1 MNKIVIFWGKPRT
14 IENVIKNRKISWL
27 ELFYDLIF
35 AVVFSRLTESLLEHQ
50 TLTGFIN
57 AILTFF
63 WLIWGWGELSGYFD
77 NHGNDSIINILIINI
92 DMILIGVSLYLV
104 IIDGNLESKI
114 LFSFSLI
121 LMLLMIRVLFL
132 ISIHFKLSKLEVK
145 LSWILLIEMIINL
158 AAAFLPAMGMI
169 LLDILVLIIIAG
181 QGRIILK
188 R

>member
-1 MNKIVIFWGKPRT
+1 MNKIVNFGGKPRT

-92 DMILIGVSLYLV
+92 DMILELFMGAVW
-104 IIDGNLESKI
+104 IDLGIFDKTHGPAARVWGITCYSCNHCLRP
-114 LFSFSLI
+114 LF
-121 LMLLMIRVLFL
+121 
-132 ISIHFKLSKLEVK
+132 
-145 LSWILLIEMIINL
+145 
-158 AAAFLPAMGMI
+158 
-169 LLDILVLIIIAG
+169 
-181 QGRIILK
+181 
-188 R
+188 

>member
-1 MNKIVIFWGKPRT
+1 MNKIVNFLGKPRT

-92 DMILIGVSLYLV
+92 DMILIGLASIFIPEAVNSNFHHITWLY
-104 IIDGNLESKI
+104 
-114 LFSFSLI
+114 
-121 LMLLMIRVLFL
+121 
-132 ISIHFKLSKLEVK
+132 
-145 LSWILLIEMIINL
+145 
-158 AAAFLPAMGMI
+158 
-169 LLDILVLIIIAG
+169 
-181 QGRIILK
+181 IILELFMGAVWIGLRIFDK
-188 R
+188 THGPAARVWGITCYSCNHCLRPLF

>member
-1 MNKIVIFWGKPRT
+1 MNKIVNFLGKPRT

-63 WLIWGWGELSGYFD
+63 WLIWGWGEFSDYFD

-92 DMILIGVSLYLV
+92 DMILIGLASIFIPEAVNGNFHYITWLY
-104 IIDGNLESKI
+104 
-114 LFSFSLI
+114 
-121 LMLLMIRVLFL
+121 
-132 ISIHFKLSKLEVK
+132 
-145 LSWILLIEMIINL
+145 
-158 AAAFLPAMGMI
+158 
-169 LLDILVLIIIAG
+169 
-181 QGRIILK
+181 IILELFMGAV
-188 R
+188 

>member
-1 MNKIVIFWGKPRT
+1 MNKIVNFLGKPRT

-92 DMILIGVSLYLV
+92 DMILELFMGAVWIGLGIFDKTHGPAARGWGITCYSCNHCLRP
-104 IIDGNLESKI
+104 
-114 LFSFSLI
+114 LF
-121 LMLLMIRVLFL
+121 
-132 ISIHFKLSKLEVK
+132 
-145 LSWILLIEMIINL
+145 
-158 AAAFLPAMGMI
+158 
-169 LLDILVLIIIAG
+169 
-181 QGRIILK
+181 
-188 R
+188 

>member
-1 MNKIVIFWGKPRT
+1 MNKIVNFLGKPRT

-63 WLIWGWGELSGYFD
+63 WLIWGWGEFSSYFD

-92 DMILIGVSLYLV
+92 DMILELFMGAVW
-104 IIDGNLESKI
+104 IDLGIFDKTHGPAARVWGITCYSCNHCLRP
-114 LFSFSLI
+114 LF
-121 LMLLMIRVLFL
+121 
-132 ISIHFKLSKLEVK
+132 
-145 LSWILLIEMIINL
+145 
-158 AAAFLPAMGMI
+158 
-169 LLDILVLIIIAG
+169 
-181 QGRIILK
+181 
-188 R
+188 

>member
-1 MNKIVIFWGKPRT
+1 MNKIVNFLGKPRT

-63 WLIWGWGELSGYFD
+63 WLIWGWGEFSDYFD

-92 DMILIGVSLYLV
+92 DMILIGLASIFIPEAVN
-104 IIDGNLESKI
+104 GNFHYI
-114 LFSFSLI
+114 T
-121 LMLLMIRVLFL
+121 
-132 ISIHFKLSKLEVK
+132 
-145 LSWILLIEMIINL
+145 
-158 AAAFLPAMGMI
+158 
-169 LLDILVLIIIAG
+169 
-181 QGRIILK
+181 
-188 R
+188 

>member
-1 MNKIVIFWGKPRT
+1 MNKIVNFLGKPRT

-92 DMILIGVSLYLV
+92 DMILELFMGAVWIGLGIFDKTHGPAARVWGITCYSCNHCLRP
-104 IIDGNLESKI
+104 
-114 LFSFSLI
+114 LF
-121 LMLLMIRVLFL
+121 
-132 ISIHFKLSKLEVK
+132 
-145 LSWILLIEMIINL
+145 
-158 AAAFLPAMGMI
+158 
-169 LLDILVLIIIAG
+169 
-181 QGRIILK
+181 
-188 R
+188 

>member
-1 MNKIVIFWGKPRT
+1 MNKIVNFLGKPRT
-14 IENVIKNRKISWL
+14 IENVIKNRKTSWL

-92 DMILIGVSLYLV
+92 DMILELFMGAVW
-104 IIDGNLESKI
+104 IDLGIFDKTHGPAARVWGITCYSCNHCLRP
-114 LFSFSLI
+114 LF
-121 LMLLMIRVLFL
+121 
-132 ISIHFKLSKLEVK
+132 
-145 LSWILLIEMIINL
+145 
-158 AAAFLPAMGMI
+158 
-169 LLDILVLIIIAG
+169 
-181 QGRIILK
+181 
-188 R
+188 

>member
-1 MNKIVIFWGKPRT
+1 MNKIVNFWGKPRT

-63 WLIWGWGELSGYFD
+63 WLIWGWGEFNGYFD

-92 DMILIGVSLYLV
+92 DMILELFMGAVW
-104 IIDGNLESKI
+104 IDLGIFDKTHGPAARVWGITCYSCNHCLRP
-114 LFSFSLI
+114 LF
-121 LMLLMIRVLFL
+121 
-132 ISIHFKLSKLEVK
+132 
-145 LSWILLIEMIINL
+145 
-158 AAAFLPAMGMI
+158 
-169 LLDILVLIIIAG
+169 
-181 QGRIILK
+181 
-188 R
+188 

>member
-1 MNKIVIFWGKPRT
+1 MGKPRT

-92 DMILIGVSLYLV
+92 DMILELFMGAVW
-104 IIDGNLESKI
+104 IDLGIFDKTHGPAARVWGITCYSCNHCLRP
-114 LFSFSLI
+114 LF
-121 LMLLMIRVLFL
+121 
-132 ISIHFKLSKLEVK
+132 
-145 LSWILLIEMIINL
+145 
-158 AAAFLPAMGMI
+158 
-169 LLDILVLIIIAG
+169 
-181 QGRIILK
+181 
-188 R
+188 

>member
-1 MNKIVIFWGKPRT
+1 MNKIVNFLGKPRT

-63 WLIWGWGELSGYFD
+63 WLIWGQGGFSGYFD

-92 DMILIGVSLYLV
+92 DMILELFMGAVW
-104 IIDGNLESKI
+104 IDLGIFDTTHGPAARVWGITCYSCNHCLRP
-114 LFSFSLI
+114 LF
-121 LMLLMIRVLFL
+121 
-132 ISIHFKLSKLEVK
+132 
-145 LSWILLIEMIINL
+145 
-158 AAAFLPAMGMI
+158 
-169 LLDILVLIIIAG
+169 
-181 QGRIILK
+181 Q
-188 R
+188 

>member
-1 MNKIVIFWGKPRT
+1 MNKIVNFWGKPRT

-92 DMILIGVSLYLV
+92 DMILELFMGAVW
-104 IIDGNLESKI
+104 IDLGIFDKTHGPAARVWGITCYSCNHCLRP
-114 LFSFSLI
+114 LF
-121 LMLLMIRVLFL
+121 
-132 ISIHFKLSKLEVK
+132 
-145 LSWILLIEMIINL
+145 
-158 AAAFLPAMGMI
+158 
-169 LLDILVLIIIAG
+169 
-181 QGRIILK
+181 
-188 R
+188 

>member
-1 MNKIVIFWGKPRT
+1 MNKIVNFLGKPRT

-92 DMILIGVSLYLV
+92 DMILELFMGAVW
-104 IIDGNLESKI
+104 IDLGIFDKTHGPAARVWGITCYSCNHCLRP
-114 LFSFSLI
+114 LF
-121 LMLLMIRVLFL
+121 
-132 ISIHFKLSKLEVK
+132 
-145 LSWILLIEMIINL
+145 
-158 AAAFLPAMGMI
+158 
-169 LLDILVLIIIAG
+169 
-181 QGRIILK
+181 
-188 R
+188 

>member
-1 MNKIVIFWGKPRT
+1 MNKIVNFLGKPRT

-63 WLIWGWGELSGYFD
+63 WLIWGQGGFSGYFD

-92 DMILIGVSLYLV
+92 DMILIGLASIFIPEAVN
-104 IIDGNLESKI
+104 GNFHYI
-114 LFSFSLI
+114 T
-121 LMLLMIRVLFL
+121 
-132 ISIHFKLSKLEVK
+132 
-145 LSWILLIEMIINL
+145 
-158 AAAFLPAMGMI
+158 
-169 LLDILVLIIIAG
+169 
-181 QGRIILK
+181 
-188 R
+188 

>member
-1 MNKIVIFWGKPRT
+1 MNKIVNFLGKPRT
-14 IENVIKNRKISWL
+14 IENVIKNRKTSWL

-63 WLIWGWGELSGYFD
+63 WLIWGQGGFSGYFD

-132 ISIHFKLSKLEVK
+132 ISIHFKLSKLQIK

-158 AAAFLPAMGMI
+158 AATFLPAMGMI

>member
-1 MNKIVIFWGKPRT
+1 MNKIVNFWGKPRT

-63 WLIWGWGELSGYFD
+63 WLIWGWGEFSGYFD

-92 DMILIGVSLYLV
+92 DMILELFMGAVW
-104 IIDGNLESKI
+104 IDLGIFDKTHGPAARVWGITCYSCNHCLRP
-114 LFSFSLI
+114 LF
-121 LMLLMIRVLFL
+121 
-132 ISIHFKLSKLEVK
+132 
-145 LSWILLIEMIINL
+145 
-158 AAAFLPAMGMI
+158 
-169 LLDILVLIIIAG
+169 
-181 QGRIILK
+181 
-188 R
+188 